1 MAVAST
7 QMSHEDESECVHDRW
22 LVLNPTSGTAT
33 HVDRVRSLA
42 AERGYRIE
50 QTEGPG
56 HAVEL
61 AEAAVEADA
70 DLVAAAGGDGTLN
83 EVLRGLDA
91 ADGLDDVT
99 LGVVPTGTE
108 NLFATNIDVTGI
120 ERAFA
125 VLDTGE
131 RRRIDI
137 GVAGETPFVMSCVAG
152 LTAEASIATSSE
164 LKERFGSLAFAI
176 TGVQQAADFDGL
188 HIDVSAVSKGEE
200 TRWAGEALGAL
211 VGNVRRFAK
220 QGGQA
225 NVEDGLFE
233 VVVIE
238 QMPTSKAVAE
248 AAAHRVFARDTEHVH
263 RFQAS
268 QLTVDALD
276 GEPINFSIDGEPHRD
291 DHLVLH
297 TRPKALQVCV
307 GPDYEADP
315 TDE

>member
-1 MAVAST
+1 MNDADAHST
-7 QMSHEDESECVHDRW
+7 VHDGW
-22 LVLNPTSGTAT
+22 LVLNPTSGTADHTT
-33 HVDRVRSLA
+33 HVRSLA
-42 AERGYRIE
+42 AKRRYHIEETRREGHAAELAKTAVERGVE
-50 QTEGPG
+50 QL
-56 HAVEL
+56 AV
-61 AEAAVEADA
+61 
-70 DLVAAAGGDGTLN
+70 AGGDGTLN
-83 EVLRGLDA
+83 EVVRGIVA

-108 NLFATNIDVTGI
+108 NLFAQNIGVTDVET
-120 ERAFA
+120 AFD
-125 VLDTGE
+125 VLETGE
-131 RRRIDI
+131 RRRIDL

-152 LTAEASIATSSE
+152 LTAEASISTSSE

-176 TGVQQAADFDGL
+176 SGVQQAADFDGL
-188 HIDVSAVSKGEE
+188 HIDIAAVSNGEE
-200 TRWAGEALGAL
+200 ETWEGKALGAL

-238 QMPTSKAVAE
+238 EMPATRAAAE
-248 AAAHRVFARDTEHVH
+248 ATAHRVFGRDTEHVH

-276 GEPINFSIDGEPHRD
+276 GEPINFSLDGEPSHH

-297 TRPKALQVCV
+297 NRPRALRVCV
-307 GPDYEADP
+307 GPDYDP
-315 TDE
+315 DPAYE